1 MRTVSPPLS
10 ETCETRNHCESSICP
25 RVSESP
31 QRSIRPPPGAI
42 LTVRRGQKGDTIWK
56 ESDAGIRE
64 AFQIKHFPRKI
75 PGDPGGNPNAPC
87 RGSADPAGTRKRG
100 GTCGATRP

>member
-64 AFQIKHFPRKI
+64 AFQIKHFPREHPVVSRLHPHPASQRRATPPPI
-75 PGDPGGNPNAPC
+75 PTPG
-87 RGSADPAGTRKRG
+87 
-100 GTCGATRP
+100 